1 VTFVRLGM
9 VALVALVA
17 LKTRHTSEYCLI
29 SSQNQDRMSDMIPQ
43 GTLTEGESSYGTVDL
58 LVKVACFVKKYVM

>member
-17 LKTRHTSEYCLI
+17 LKTRHTSEYCLL
-29 SSQNQDRMSDMIPQ
+29 SSKNQDSMSDMIPQ
-43 GTLTEGESSYGTVDL
+43 LKGKARYGTVDL